1 MPEGKAAGKQK
12 EWDGLPVQEE
22 YRQLLTSYTEPRHR
36 ARLLAASSDHSG
48 DWLHVLPIAA
58 CGLHLD
64 NKAVRVAVGLRLG
77 CVLCES
83 HTCQCGATVDTL
95 GTHAFSCKRSSSRIL
110 RHNYINDVIWRAL
123 TRADVPSMKEP
134 HGLVPDDGKRPGG
147 LTLLPW
153 NSGHSA
159 TWEVTVVDTLGNA
172 YLQQSAI
179 TSASAAET
187 AALRKKNKYSSL
199 SDTHDFFPVALKNT
213 WIHECQHPGVLGTN
227 RKAFDRGDDRSP

>member
-83 HTCQCGATVDTL
+83 HRGLLVGVVPLSTL
-95 GTHAFSCKRSSSRIL
+95 YRHSRFFLHAKLEQNTTSHTTLMTSS
-110 RHNYINDVIWRAL
+110 
-123 TRADVPSMKEP
+123 
-134 HGLVPDDGKRPGG
+134 G
-147 LTLLPW
+147 
-153 NSGHSA
+153 
-159 TWEVTVVDTLGNA
+159 
-172 YLQQSAI
+172 
-179 TSASAAET
+179 
-187 AALRKKNKYSSL
+187 ALRL
-199 SDTHDFFPVALKNT
+199 EP
-213 WIHECQHPGVLGTN
+213 
-227 RKAFDRGDDRSP
+227 AFLA